1 MKKLEFKILSLEN
14 SHYFTTFI
22 HPLTK
27 KRMRKTFLTKKEA
40 EEYKKEVEYR
50 FRYDRIK
57 NYLDLTVTELLCL
70 FVKDY
75 PDSPFSR
82 KKGGYLSDFIDT
94 FGDFLLAELTSSV
107 LKSWLNQ
114 IQFENKLK
122 DITIRGVKCEID
134 SFFSYLVRKEIIS
147 ESPLKR
153 IYYKKSS
160 PRLKSRNI
168 LSRKEMEEV
177 LFQIK
182 SYSPGYLYPIIK
194 LFVETG
200 AKTSEVIGLTW
211 DDIDLKKKEIVFK
224 SEKKNQMR
232 KLPLSDEL
240 INLLSQKDK
249 KTPKV
254 FMTYYKE
261 IFTLKKLHLAIR
273 EFKLKTSCK
282 ILWSPSDLRHSFAV
296 EFLSSG
302 GDIKE
307 LQKILGHDNVFDTK
321 RLYGEVVT
329 KKIIESTASPF

>member
-1 MKKLEFKILSLEN
+1 MKKLEFRILTLEN

-27 KRMRKTFLTKKEA
+27 KRVRKTFLTKKEA
-40 EEYKKEVEYR
+40 EEYKKEIEYR

-57 NYLDLTVTELLCL
+57 NYQDLTVIELLFL
-70 FVKDY
+70 FVKDC
-75 PDSPFSR
+75 PDSSFSR
-82 KKGGYLSDFIDT
+82 KKGVYLRDFIDT
-94 FGDFLLAELTSSV
+94 FGDFLLADLTSS
-107 LKSWLNQ
+107 LMKSWLNQ

-122 DITIRGVKCEID
+122 DITMRGVKCEID
-134 SFFSYLVRKEIIS
+134 SFFSYLVKKEIIS

-153 IYYKKSS
+153 IYYKKCS

-168 LSRKEMEEV
+168 LSMKEMEN
-177 LFQIK
+177 LLCRIK
-182 SYSPGYLYPIIK
+182 SYSPGYLHPIIK

-211 DDIDLKKKEIVFK
+211 DDIDLRKKEIVFK
-224 SEKKNQMR
+224 KGKSEER

-240 INLLSQKDK
+240 ASIFSKKDK

-261 IFTLKKLHLAIR
+261 IFTLKKLHLAIS
-273 EFKLKTSCK
+273 EFKIKTSCK

-296 EFLSSG
+296 GFLSSG
-302 GDIKE
+302 GDIRE

-321 RLYGEVVT
+321 RLYGEAVT
-329 KKIIESTASPF
+329 KKIIESVESPF